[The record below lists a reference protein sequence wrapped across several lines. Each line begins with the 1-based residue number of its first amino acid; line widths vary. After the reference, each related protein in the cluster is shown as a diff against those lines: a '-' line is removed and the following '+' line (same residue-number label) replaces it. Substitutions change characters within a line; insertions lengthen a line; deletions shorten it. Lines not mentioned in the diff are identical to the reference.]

1 MAIPTMAIGCAMVDS
16 NAGPSLIEA
25 LKDVTDAIEN
35 ASINPPEMPTHLGIG
50 LRFGLNHTA
59 DVGLDNNAQL
69 EVDCRLDLLSFELG
83 NSGLPDPRPMP
94 AIHIESKLTCCDQE
108 GEENYLL
115 GGPGEPTRL
124 RSIDLDVSWHQEFNG
139 SSGWNSALSLN
150 DAAFMNYVD
159 WSADIPGKLQI
170 TNSVWDA
177 GASEIIDAFLEIYS
191 LNDHLSAID
200 TFLSGLDIIGLAY
213 PTDIPNPISGGQDI
227 RWHLDTTALQTFIQS
242 PRDYIEQLLQDPHGN
257 WDLGQAMPSTGL
269 PIGEHIAEF
278 LPCASW
284 NTSVDSLG
292 QLEINLPIFDISNGV
307 NIILDRYGDL
317 TLGIEPFDFGP
328 VDFDA
333 LIKFDAFEPAS
344 WIDGPNIELCFS
356 MSESVSGFFEGSQ
369 IKLCRSSPWTLQ
381 LELPSIPNVPVF
393 SSSGITLPSDLP
405 QTYNLLDEDERN
417 EFLSL
422 IPGFLLD
429 STLQMSFEKLLL
441 QHIEN
446 GNLIS
451 RVFTVLNLTSIED
464 NGAISANSILPW
476 LLDPVSQFSNAFL
489 TSNGLNIPS
498 ILELAD
504 AILECTGIDLER
516 LMMYQ
521 PVPPD
526 FVGIPNQIISELRVN
541 LGSVDQNYILVTLR
555 ENPATNGLLTIS
567 LEPHPELGTLNNG
580 DLSIAGQISANISSD
595 LQVSLD
601 GTYVDL
607 SFNMASAL
615 SGIQNVTAGN
625 NFLPDLISSFSNS
638 NIEFSLA
645 IQSGSPTLSA
655 TVNFDVTNSAS
666 VISVIHLYPN
676 VQGVDSFLAEI
687 ASSAITAIL
696 PELLEYAIGQLDDI
710 TLYGTVKLGDFIS
723 GILQDLNLYDGSS
736 LNLNGF
742 TELASNP
749 IEYLKINPR
758 LFNLFA
764 RFTILLS
771 NLSPSGGGSLPFS
784 VNSHNHQNCDW
795 YSIQYTGTDSWLQH
809 LTLDIGDKKVDN
821 ELGIWLSFDRSGI
834 VIPGLAGNQLAID
847 GELGV
852 SRGGD
857 GEWSFAGS
865 ILAYFTNPLINS
877 PFEIQPSIA
886 VSYTN
891 EFRVWIS
898 LGVEQSGSNHT
909 TLIDGTTFWIKLLPQ
924 SEFDYGIPDLSA
936 LLLGA
941 ANNALS
947 MIENIP
953 NIQTFLATGIYQPS
967 GSEFWQTALS
977 KLTVLGDWLTYLG
990 VCTYLDTAGPNPAL
1004 AVSVPTVS
1012 DPEIWRGVSDGNGK
1026 YNIRNIEHIIG
1037 HYQPDGTF
1045 LYPSGATNVY
1055 DVLLRGIIDRLV
1067 AFAVEMAE
1075 EISEN
1080 KLPLFKG
1087 QIKES
1092 EFTISLNVQHDGNGY
1107 VFGFNI
1113 DCSEEIE
1120 INLGSMKMKIFT
1132 QDLDD
1137 DVYDKTW
1144 CTKTQDVNEPDNINE
1159 YSSGITLQLLK
1170 FDSSTNQPFEQ
1181 YFSLEF
1187 GHFTILLE
1195 KQDKQPMLDGFIL
1208 LNTVSL
1214 TTCIDLTF
1222 NNNTKADLS
1231 FRLDLDDFGLSLGG
1245 NGDNDGGN
1253 GLAAGVLDGGDGG
1266 EAVKPMFDI
1275 AIWANKLHSST
1286 EVDFGASLKGEVE
1299 YWFPINKQFG
1309 PVKIAQIGVKYETE
1323 DSDGDEHRL
1332 SVLID
1337 GEAEIAGF
1345 LAQVDDLS
1353 VSIPLLDITN
1363 VASWKYDMAGCAIA
1377 YTGPAFEIAGAL
1389 RKTNLKDDNNIDYVE
1404 YQGLCTIST
1413 GSMAISAIGAFGRV
1427 PVTEGDSY
1435 VTCFVIAAID
1445 YPIGGIPE
1453 FFVTGLVGGL
1463 GLNRDLFLPSVDHVP
1478 DSPFM
1483 RALSGFGDD
1492 PMGALESIR
1501 GALPAKRGSL
1511 WFAVGLKFT
1520 TYQVLETKG
1529 VLFIKISDGFT
1540 VGILGMS
1547 SMSLPSKEFGI
1558 GYIELAFLAY
1568 YYSEQKLLWVQAS
1581 LTDASY
1587 LFDKNCRLTG
1597 GFALC
1602 SWVSKGEFLLSMGGY
1617 HPKFKAPS
1625 YYPEVPRLGFNW
1637 KPISKLTIKGGA
1649 YFTVCTSAVMLG
1661 GNLEAS
1667 FKAGSLSASFKAG
1680 TNILVVF
1687 DPFYYSFD
1695 VYIGVSVRL
1704 KTWLGTLKGSL
1715 GAELEIEGPK
1725 MRGKARIKLSF
1736 IGFTVRFGPSGGQAF
1751 RKIMFSEFVNKHV
1764 LQLPEGESGAALSPK
1779 FSQRC
1784 FNAQVPNGLIRCEDG
1799 EERKGTQSNPWLVLP
1814 EFELIQNHIF
1824 PASSNSVRV
1833 GGSSPSN
1840 EVSPGWR
1847 TEDTGIIDKINMT
1860 PCGIDGE
1867 ILSEFS
1873 VVITKI
1879 DGKPGDV
1886 YTNGISN
1893 IRQTSNFP
1901 ETIWRC
1907 KLDGDQRPEP
1917 ITTPGPRQPNFLS
1930 GSSTMFKAISKP
1942 DGWQNTMLFEQVS
1955 ESKIIHNLPF
1965 IRFIDGGMPNIATK
1979 ELEPNHDFVSVEILD
1994 QLRERYTNPV
2004 HPDDI
2009 LSILTNP
2016 KVLQHNKSILT
2027 NRARMTQNPV
2037 TQNPVAMNNHA
2048 SAMQNLQFDNVNM
2061 GGRI

>member
-16 NAGPSLIEA
+16 NAGPSIIEA
-25 LKDVTDAIEN
+25 LKDVTEVIEN
-35 ASINPPEMPTHLGIG
+35 ASINPPEMPTHLGVG
-50 LRFGLNHTA
+50 FRFGLNHTA
-59 DVGLDNNAQL
+59 DIGVENNAQL

-83 NSGLPDPRPMP
+83 SSGLPDPRPMP
-94 AIHIESKLTCCDQE
+94 AIHIESKLTSCDQE
-108 GEENYLL
+108 GEEKYLL

-139 SSGWNSALSLN
+139 SSGWNSELSLN

-159 WSADIPGKLQI
+159 WSADIPGKLKI
-170 TNSVWDA
+170 TNSLWDA
-177 GASEIIDAFLEIYS
+177 GASEVIDAFLEFYS

-200 TFLSGLDIIGLAY
+200 TFLSGLDIMGLAY

-227 RWHLDTTALQTFIQS
+227 RWHLDTTALQTFIQT

-257 WDLGQAMPSTGL
+257 WDLGQAIPSTGL

-278 LPCASW
+278 LPGASW

-292 QLEINLPIFDISNGV
+292 QLEINLPIFDISAGL

-317 TLGIEPFDFGP
+317 CLGIEPFDFGP
-328 VDFDA
+328 MDFHA
-333 LIKFDAFEPAS
+333 LIEIDAFDPSS
-344 WIDGPNIELCFS
+344 WIDGPAIELCFS
-356 MSESVSGFFEGSQ
+356 MNQSVSGFFEGST
-369 IKLCRSSPWTLQ
+369 IKLCRNSPWTLE
-381 LELPSIPNVPVF
+381 LELANVPHVPVF
-393 SSSGITLPSDLP
+393 TSGGISFSDDLS
-405 QTYNLLDEDERN
+405 QTYNLLAEAERN

-446 GNLIS
+446 GSLIS
-451 RVFTVLNLTSIED
+451 RVFAVLNLTSIED

-504 AILECTGIDLER
+504 AILECTGIDLEQI
-516 LMMYQ
+516 MINETV
-521 PVPPD
+521 PVD
-526 FVGIPNQIISELRVN
+526 FVGTPNQIISELRVN
-541 LGSVDQNYILVTLR
+541 LGSIAQKYILVTLR

-567 LEPHPELGTLNNG
+567 LEPHPDLGTLG
-580 DLSIAGQISANISSD
+580 TGLLSVDGQINVNISSD

-601 GTYVDL
+601 GSYVDL
-607 SFNMASAL
+607 SYDMGTAL
-615 SGIQNVTAGN
+615 SGIQDVGDD
-625 NFLPDLISSFSNS
+625 FFDGLLSSFRNS
-638 NIEFSLA
+638 NIDFNLA

-687 ASSAITAIL
+687 ASAAITAIL
-696 PELLEYAIGQLDDI
+696 PELLEYAIGKLDNI

-736 LNLNGF
+736 LNLSGF
-742 TELASNP
+742 TDLANNP
-749 IEYLKINPR
+749 IEYLKVNPR

-764 RFTILLS
+764 RFTILMS
-771 NLSPSGGGSLPFS
+771 NMSPSGGGSLPFS
-784 VNSHNHQNCDW
+784 VTSQNDGNLDW
-795 YSIQYTGTDSWLQH
+795 YSIQYTGDDSWLKDF
-809 LTLDIGDKKVDN
+809 TLDIGDKVTDN
-821 ELGIWLSFDRSGI
+821 ELGIWLTYSNSINLPDS
-834 VIPGLAGNQLAID
+834 ASNQLSIS
-847 GELGV
+847 GEIGL
-852 SRGGD
+852 SRD
-857 GEWSFAGS
+857 SNADWNISAS
-865 ILAYFTNPLINS
+865 ISAYLTEALIS
-877 PFEIQPSIA
+877 APFVIQPSIKI
-886 VSYTN
+886 SYTD

-898 LGVEQSGSNHT
+898 SGVEPSGSEHPT
-909 TLIDGTTFWIKLLPQ
+909 MIGGSAFWIKLLPQ

-941 ANNALS
+941 ANTALD
-947 MIENIP
+947 MIENITEV
-953 NIQTFLATGIYQPS
+953 QDFLSTGIYKPS
-967 GSEFWQTALS
+967 GTELWKTALS
-977 KLTVLGDWLTYLG
+977 KLTVLGDWLAYLG
-990 VCTYLDTAGPNPAL
+990 VCTYHVT
-1004 AVSVPTVS
+1004 SVATVNDPTV
-1012 DPEIWRGVSDGNGK
+1012 WRGGPPVGTPT
-1026 YNIRNIEHIIG
+1026 YNIRNLEHIVG
-1037 HYQPDGTF
+1037 HYKPNGAF
-1045 LYPSGATNVY
+1045 LYPSGATNVF
-1055 DVLLRGIIDRLV
+1055 DVLLRGIVDRLV
-1067 AFAVEMAE
+1067 AFAIDMAT

-1080 KLPLFKG
+1080 KLPIFKG
-1087 QIKES
+1087 KIKDS
-1092 EFTISLNVQHDGNGY
+1092 EFTISLNVQHDGSEY
-1107 VFGFNI
+1107 IFGVNI
-1113 DCSEEIE
+1113 DFSEDIE
-1120 INLGSMKMKIFT
+1120 INLGSMKMRIFT

-1137 DVYDKTW
+1137 ESYNEFW
-1144 CTKTQDVNEPDNINE
+1144 CTKTEGD

-1170 FDSSTNQPFEQ
+1170 FDSSTTQPFEQ

-1195 KQDKQPMLDGFIL
+1195 KQDKKPMLDGFIL

-1214 TTCIDLTF
+1214 TTCVDLTF
-1222 NNNTKADLS
+1222 NGGTTADLS

-1245 NGDNDGGN
+1245 NGENDGGN
-1253 GLAAGVLDGGDGG
+1253 GLAAGVLDGGEGG
-1266 EAVKPMFDI
+1266 DAVKPMFDI

-1286 EVDFGASLKGEVE
+1286 DVDFGASLKGEVE

-1309 PVKIAQIGVKYETE
+1309 PVKIAQIGVKYESE
-1323 DSDGDEHRL
+1323 DEDEDEHRL
-1332 SVLID
+1332 SILID

-1363 VASWKYDMAGCAIA
+1363 VSSWKYDMAGCAIS
-1377 YTGPAFEIAGAL
+1377 YSGPAFEIAGAL
-1389 RKTNLKDDNNIDYVE
+1389 RKTHLSDGTNEYVE

-1413 GSMAISAIGAFGRV
+1413 DAMAISAIGAFGRV

-1453 FFVTGLVGGL
+1453 FFVTGLAGGL
-1463 GLNRDLFLPSVDHVP
+1463 GLNRDLVLPNVTHVP

-1511 WFAVGLKFT
+1511 WFAVGVKFT
-1520 TYQVLETKG
+1520 TYQVLETKA

-1547 SMSLPSKEFGI
+1547 SMSLPTKEFGI

-1568 YYSEQKLLWVQAS
+1568 YDSQQKLLWVEAQ

-1597 GFALC
+1597 GFALV
-1602 SWVSKGEFLLSMGGY
+1602 SWMSKGEFLLSMGGY

-1649 YFTVCTSAVMLG
+1649 YFTICTSAVMLG
-1661 GNLEAS
+1661 GNFEAS

-1715 GAELEIEGPK
+1715 GADLEIEGPK
-1725 MRGKARIKLSF
+1725 MRGKARIKLCF
-1736 IGFTVRFGPSGGQAF
+1736 ISFTVKFGPSGGQAF
-1751 RKIMFSEFVNKHV
+1751 RKIPFSEFVNKHV
-1764 LQLPEGESGAALSPK
+1764 LQLPEGESGTSLSSD
-1779 FSQRC
+1779 FGQRC
-1784 FNAQVPNGLIRCEDG
+1784 FNAQVPNGLIRSEDG

-1814 EFELIQNHIF
+1814 EFELVQNHIF
-1824 PASSNSVRV
+1824 PASSNSVKV
-1833 GGSSPSN
+1833 GGNTPADEIYS
-1840 EVSPGWR
+1840 GWR
-1847 TEDTGIIDKINMT
+1847 TENTGILDEIQMA
-1860 PCGIDGE
+1860 PCGIDSG
-1867 ILSEFS
+1867 IISSFS
-1873 VVITKI
+1873 VVITKV
-1879 DGKPGDV
+1879 DGDAGEV
-1886 YTNGISN
+1886 YTDGISK

-1917 ITTPGPRQPNFLS
+1917 ITSPGQRQPNLLS
-1930 GSSTMFKAISKP
+1930 GSSTLFRAISKP
-1942 DGWQNTMLFEQVS
+1942 DGWQNTMLFDQVT
-1955 ESKIIHNLPF
+1955 ESRFIHNLPF
-1965 IRFIDGGMPNIATK
+1965 IRFIDGGMPNIEMK
-1979 ELEPNHDFVSVEILD
+1979 EFEPDHDFITVEKLD
-1994 QLRERYTNPV
+1994 IMKDRYTNPV
-2004 HPDDI
+2004 NTDDI
-2009 LSILTNP
+2009 LSILANP
-2016 KVLQHNKSILT
+2016 EVLQHNKDVLT
-2027 NRARMTQNPV
+2027 SRAKMTQNP
-2037 TQNPVAMNNHA
+2037 ARMNNHA
-2048 SAMQNLQFDNVNM
+2048 QMNNHATTMENQQFEQVNM